1 MRFAT
6 WRAALLPL
14 TLAACSLMQS
24 AAVCDLFSY
33 VQRHEGC
40 FRWELKEATELAGVK
55 IFRLHMT
62 SQEWHGIRWEHGLNV
77 YVPGLLKY
85 PHMAGLLITGG
96 RLSNNDDSYG
106 TIISTLMGAPL
117 VFLYDIPNQPLFGGL
132 REDDLI
138 AHTFS
143 EYLKTG
149 DETLPLLLPM
159 VKSVVKAMDA
169 VQAFLTERIGTK
181 PTGFVLTGASKRGWT
196 TWLTAACDKRVKGI
210 VPIVFDN
217 LNFFAQMPHQLK
229 MFGRYSEMI
238 EEYTKRGLME
248 QMQTGRG
255 KRLVQLVDPYF
266 YRHQFTMPKL
276 IVNATND
283 RYWAVD
289 ALKFYW
295 DELPGEK
302 WVLYVPNAGH
312 NLEGQYERV
321 VAALVAFFHHIAG
334 GAPFPKMRWSFVD
347 AKGEMTLKFSSEPKP
362 VGVTLWVA
370 RSPTTDFR
378 DAKWTPQAAELR
390 DGEYIGKVEVP
401 ADGYVAMLIEAQFNI
416 DGRGF
421 TLTTT
426 LRVAPEVNATN
437 DTT

>member
-1 MRFAT
+1 MRDNIWKVRWLSFT
-6 WRAALLPL
+6 II
-14 TLAACSLMQS
+14 ACSLIQS
-24 AAVCDLFSY
+24 VAICDLFSY
-33 VQRHEGC
+33 VQRHEKC
-40 FRWELKEATELAGVK
+40 FRWELKEAAEAGGVK
-55 IFRLHMT
+55 IFRLRMV
-62 SQEWHGIRWEHGLNV
+62 SQEWQGIEWEHGLNV
-77 YVPGLLKY
+77 YVPASLKY

-96 RLSNNDDSYG
+96 RLSKNDDSYG
-106 TIISTLMGAPL
+106 AIVSTLMGAPL

-149 DETLPLLLPM
+149 DETLPLLFPM
-159 VKSVVKAMDA
+159 VKSTVKAMDA
-169 VQAFLTERIGTK
+169 VQAFLKGKVGIE

-217 LNFFAQMPHQLK
+217 LNFAAQMPHQLR

-238 EEYTKRGLME
+238 DEYTKRGLME
-248 QMQTGRG
+248 QINTERG

-266 YRHQFTMPKL
+266 YRNRFTMPKL

-289 ALKFYW
+289 AIKFYW

-302 WVLYVPNAGH
+302 WVLYIPNAGH
-312 NLEGQYERV
+312 GLEGQYERV

-334 GAPFPKMRWSFVD
+334 GAAFPKMRWGFD
-347 AKGEMTLKFSSEPKP
+347 NADGRMTLKFSSEPKP
-362 VGVTLWVA
+362 VGVTVWVA
-370 RSPTTDFR
+370 KSPTTDFR
-378 DAKWTPQAAELR
+378 DAKWIPQAATQHN
-390 DGEYIGKVEVP
+390 DEYIGAVEVP
-401 ADGYVAMLIEAQFNI
+401 TNGYVAMLLEAQYNI

-426 LRVAPEVNATN
+426 LRVAPEVK
-437 DTT
+437 